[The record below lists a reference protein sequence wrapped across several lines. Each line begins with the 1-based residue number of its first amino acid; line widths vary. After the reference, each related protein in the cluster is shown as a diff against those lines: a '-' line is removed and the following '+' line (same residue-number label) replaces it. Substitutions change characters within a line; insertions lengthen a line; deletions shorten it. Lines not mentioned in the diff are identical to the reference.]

1 MRADL
6 KMKSI
11 VTFITVALLAGIQ
24 GKKFFFVTSF
34 SLPSS
39 RRFFYGEGR
48 NFKDARAHQRR
59 KGEKADQINYNR
71 LRLMPR
77 RLRE

>member
-11 VTFITVALLAGIQ
+11 VTFIIAALLAGIQ

-34 SLPSS
+34 SLRGSH
-39 RRFFYGEGR
+39 RFFMV
-48 NFKDARAHQRR
+48 
-59 KGEKADQINYNR
+59 KGEISRTLACTRGEKERTLTKLTITGACH
-71 LRLMPR
+71 
-77 RLRE
+77 

>member
-11 VTFITVALLAGIQ
+11 VTFIIAALLAGIE

-34 SLPSS
+34 SLRGSH
-39 RRFFYGEGR
+39 RFFYGEGR
-48 NFKDARAHQRR
+48 NFKDARVHQGR
-59 KGEKADQINYNR
+59 KGENADQINYNR
-71 LRLMPR
+71 RLSR
-77 RLRE
+77 RLLE